1 VKNGKLP
8 LDNASMN
15 LIGKIIAPIVFLSFV
30 GITNVE
36 QDCTILK
43 NNSFTYKLAKK
54 DVLVEF
60 GETKHVE
67 LHQKGKYYIKSSV
80 EWVSDCEYYLTIQD
94 VTLPDFPFQLGSK
107 LHIKITKVRGD
118 RVYYKST
125 MGNRTWEGKMTR
137 IDKGKN

>member
-1 VKNGKLP
+1 
-8 LDNASMN
+8 MN
-15 LIGKIIAPIVFLSFV
+15 FIGKFILPIAFLTLF
-30 GITNVE
+30 GTTDVE

-43 NNSFTYKLAKK
+43 NNSFTYKLAKQ

-60 GETKHVE
+60 GEAKHVE
-67 LHQKGKYYIKSSV
+67 LHQKGKYYIKSNV
-80 EWVSDCEYYLTIQD
+80 EWISDCEYYLVIQD

-125 MGNRTWEGKMTR
+125 MGKRTWEGKMTKVAK
-137 IDKGKN
+137 DK

>member
-1 VKNGKLP
+1 
-8 LDNASMN
+8 MN
-15 LIGKIIAPIVFLSFV
+15 FIGKFIIPILFLSLL
-30 GITNVE
+30 GTTNVV

-43 NNSFTYKLAKK
+43 NNSFVYKLAKK

-67 LHQKGKYYIKSSV
+67 LHQKGKYYIKSDV
-80 EWVSDCEYYLTIQD
+80 EWISDCEYYLIIQD
-94 VTLPDFPFQLGSK
+94 VTLPNFPFKLGSK

-125 MGNRTWEGKMTR
+125 MGGRTWEGKMTR
-137 IDKGKN
+137 VEKDK